1 MTGPLT
7 MDSPTAAQVKVMLAR
22 CGLSQ
27 TDAAD
32 FVEKDARMVRRWIS
46 GELPMPV
53 ALWQLLVDLCARQDR
68 AAEVEIEKLKVS
80 SKKSGDRPIQSLIML
95 VRTQDEARWRGWPC
109 VGAYVAV
116 VRRIVEWAPKHI
128 TILPHYPTKRTV
140 ANMAD

>member
-1 MTGPLT
+1 

-32 FVEKDARMVRRWIS
+32 FVGKDARMVRRWIS

-53 ALWQLLVDLCARQDR
+53 ALWQLLVNLCAQQDR
-68 AAEVEIEKLKVS
+68 AANVEIEKLKARS
-80 SKKSGDRPIQSLIML
+80 RKSDNQPIQSLMMV

-109 VGAYVAV
+109 VGAHVAV
-116 VRRIVEWAPKHI
+116 VRRIIEWAPEHI
-128 TILPHYPTKRTV
+128 TILPYYPTNRTV
-140 ANMAD
+140 ENMAD

>member
-1 MTGPLT
+1 MTGLLA

-32 FVEKDARMVRRWIS
+32 LVEKDARMVRRWLS

-53 ALWQLLVDLCARQDR
+53 VLWQILIDLCARQDR
-68 AAEVEIEKLKVS
+68 AAEVEIEKLKAR
-80 SKKSGDRPIQSLIML
+80 SKKSGDQPIQSLIM
-95 VRTQDEARWRGWPC
+95 VARTQDEARWRGWPC

-116 VRRIVEWAPKHI
+116 VRRIIEWAPEHI
-128 TILPHYPTKRTV
+128 TILPHYPKNRTV
-140 ANMAD
+140 ENMAD

>member
-32 FVEKDARMVRRWIS
+32 FVGKDARMVRRWIS

-68 AAEVEIEKLKVS
+68 AANVEIEKLKARS
-80 SKKSGDRPIQSLIML
+80 RKSDDQPIQSLMMV
-95 VRTQDEARWRGWPC
+95 VRTQDEAKWRGWPC

-116 VRRIVEWAPKHI
+116 VRRIIEWAPKHI
-128 TILPHYPTKRTV
+128 TILPHYPKNRTV
-140 ANMAD
+140 ENMAD